1 MIRIDRYDLL
11 LLKNLG
17 IYVRLKRS
25 VLFDKDKKK
34 SIPPTGYLSAEL
46 RTVLSIDIVSGDKEI

>member
-17 IYVRLKRS
+17 IYVRLKKVFFSTRI
-25 VLFDKDKKK
+25 KK

-46 RTVLSIDIVSGDKEI
+46 RTVLSKDVVSGDKEI